1 MEENDSEDIVEA
13 NKDNKNETDVEDFV
27 EVPKDKED

>member
-13 NKDNKNETDVEDFV
+13 NKDNKNETDLEDFV